1 MIDEVHVVDPVN
13 KRTLWRRRRRG
24 EESKEEEEED
34 GLGIGPGGSQEVL

>member
-1 MIDEVHVVDPVN
+1 MIDEVHVVDPAN

>member
-13 KRTLWRRRRRG
+13 KRKLWRRRRRG